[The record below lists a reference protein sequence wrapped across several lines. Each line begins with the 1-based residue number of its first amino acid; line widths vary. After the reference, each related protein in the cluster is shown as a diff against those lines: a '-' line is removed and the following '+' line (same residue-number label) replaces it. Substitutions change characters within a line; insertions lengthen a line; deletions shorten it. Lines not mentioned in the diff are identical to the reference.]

1 MEFASTPRSNRNGKI
16 SKRQIWVGEKKLLQK
31 LKPTVNGPHTTQNRK
46 PAALEIDFACT
57 VISGNDLPYKRHVS
71 FVNKYNLDTLHKTC
85 FIPCQLNVAF
95 MGHREG
101 KSADTSR
108 RCRLPAATFVPQVFL
123 SAPLQPT
130 FTFLCYRS

>member
-1 MEFASTPRSNRNGKI
+1 M
-16 SKRQIWVGEKKLLQK
+16 GEKKLLQK

-108 RCRLPAATFVPQVFL
+108 RCRLPAATFVSAGFSVGSSSANFYFSLLPELKPNAPAFFL
-123 SAPLQPT
+123 
-130 FTFLCYRS
+130 RG